1 MDLEFQNQIS
11 NAISNLDNSEDVI
24 NEFEV
29 AEEGGV
35 VEYNPE
41 GVFITPDTPGFTGH
55 RTSLNDEEA
64 VRAFLVARLIEDFGY
79 SPSPEVIELE
89 TEYGPV
95 GRPTGKGGR
104 IDVIIRREG
113 ENGDDP
119 FLFIECKAPSK
130 YDGDMDYIENQLFN
144 LSKQEDNQPKYLVY
158 HTTEYSNTRVKDRT
172 LIIDTDQ
179 HPTFDSWN
187 EEGQPSI
194 EVIPY
199 RYGQARKKRYANI
212 EEEQGNQ
219 RPLDEDVGPTTF
231 NRIRDE
237 IHNVVWGGG
246 STNNNDV
253 FINIVKLILC
263 KIYDEREAQP
273 GDVYEFQRR
282 GTAEDPESAEN
293 LVERMNDLYDRAEED
308 YLALPDAT
316 TGPAFDTTRIS
327 AEKIAYVVGR
337 FEPISVTNNRY
348 DGDILGDFFEKIIGQ
363 NFTQDKTQFFTHV
376 NLVRFMIKLANTE
389 DTVKD
394 VLRNERDEQ
403 GSPRL
408 PHTIDPSCGSGTFLI
423 EYMKYVTDKI
433 GNDEFAD
440 ELPQSIKESH
450 HTWFQGLNQNR
461 WAKDFIYGI
470 EENYDLG
477 LSAKVNMI
485 LHGDGSMNTWIKNGL
500 LPFNEYWLQ
509 GRNNTL
515 GVTSE
520 YDNHPYSGEINEQF
534 DFIFTNPP
542 FSVDLPDDEQNRIE
556 DIFEFDI
563 STRSE
568 TLFIER
574 WYQLLRE
581 GGYFCAVLPEAV
593 LDTSSYGRTRVF
605 LLKHF
610 KLEAIVSLPYLAF
623 EPFTSTKTCI
633 VLAKKRPSEK
643 VREIRQKW
651 DQVENTN
658 SLIADSDDATEVFD
672 TLDLEDEEIF
682 MAEPDHIGYKRRKN
696 LPDLSRPN
704 NLFPPPSPEEVE
716 TDEQDIAEAQELN
729 WMDELDLDNPETVL
743 EQFRAGYS
751 NTDPDSEIGFWTTL
765 KDVVS
770 RDGLRMDPKYRWLWD
785 VRDGVVVG
793 ASDEAIELS
802 QFLELADMS
811 KIDKGFLEEPRTLID
826 LDAVEARQ
834 GIIIEEE
841 VELVSKVGSKRVI
854 FDDCDIIFSKLEP
867 YLAKVLTDWP
877 SDSIGS
883 PEWVG
888 LNITNENYT
897 PTLISYILMLPE
909 SCEAYRRI
917 QSGKR
922 HARLDKDEMLKL
934 KFEMP
939 NEESS
944 ESISESISEMRDEI
958 VSLREKEK
966 EVRSSIDFSLLNIPE
981 QDKYLNISEKIDPKK

>member
-1 MDLEFQNQIS
+1 MNLDFQNRIANS
-11 NAISNLDNSEDVI
+11 INELENSEDVI
-24 NEFEV
+24 ADIEV
-29 AEEGGV
+29 DEDNGF

-41 GVFITPDTPGFTGH
+41 GVFITTDTPGFTGH
-55 RTSLNDEEA
+55 RTSLTDEEA
-64 VRAFLVARLIEDFGY
+64 VRAFLVARLIDEYGY
-79 SPSPEVIELE
+79 TPSPDVIELE

-104 IDVIIRREG
+104 IDIIVRE
-113 ENGDDP
+113 EDDDSDDS
-119 FLFIECKAPSK
+119 FLFIECKSPSK

-158 HTTEYSNTRVKDRT
+158 HTTEYSDDRVQDRT

-179 HPTFDSWN
+179 YPNYDSWN
-187 EEGQPSI
+187 EDGQPSI

-199 RYGQARKKRYANI
+199 RYGQARKKRYANV
-212 EEEQGNQ
+212 EEEEDNL
-219 RPLDEDVGPTTF
+219 RPLNTDVGPATF

-263 KIYDEREAQP
+263 KIYDERETQP
-273 GDVYEFQRR
+273 GDIYEFQRR
-282 GTAEDPESAEN
+282 GTAEDPESADD
-293 LVERMNDLYDRAEED
+293 LVKRMNDLYNRAEED
-308 YLALPDAT
+308 YLALPDAS

-348 DGDILGDFFEKIIGQ
+348 DGDILGDFFEKIISQ

-376 NLVRFMIKLANTE
+376 NLVRFMIKLAETE
-389 DTVKD
+389 DTVKN

-433 GNDEFAD
+433 GSDDFAED
-440 ELPQSIKESH
+440 LPQSIREYH
-450 HTWFQGLNQNR
+450 HTWFRGLNQNT
-461 WAKDFIYGI
+461 WAKEFIYGI

-477 LSAKVNMI
+477 LSSKVNMI

-500 LPFNEYWLQ
+500 LPFSEYWIQ

-515 GVTSE
+515 GVTQE
-520 YDNHPYSGEINEQF
+520 YDNHPYSGEVNEQF

-610 KLEAIVSLPYLAF
+610 KLEAIISLPYLAF

-633 VLAKKRPSEK
+633 VLAKKRPLEE
-643 VREIRQKW
+643 VRQIRQKW
-651 DQVENTN
+651 NEVENTN
-658 SLIADSDDATEVFD
+658 SRIADSNDATEVFD
-672 TLDLEDEEIF
+672 SLDLEDEEIF
-682 MAEPDHIGYKRRKN
+682 MAEPDQIGYKRRKN

-704 NLFPPPSPEEVE
+704 NLFPPSSDEEEE
-716 TDEQDIAEAQELN
+716 TEDQDIGDTQGLN
-729 WMDELDLDNPETVL
+729 WMDELDLDEPETVI
-743 EQFRAGYS
+743 EQYRAGQP
-751 NTDPDSEIGFWTTL
+751 NTTPDSEIGFWTTL
-765 KDVVS
+765 KNVVS

-793 ASDEAIELS
+793 DPDEATELS
-802 QFLELADMS
+802 EVLELADMA
-811 KIDKGFLEEPRTLID
+811 KVEKGFLESPRILID

-834 GIIIEEE
+834 GIIIKEEMDF
-841 VELVSKVGSKRVI
+841 VAKVGSTRVI

-867 YLAKVLTDWP
+867 YLAKALTDWP
-877 SDSIGS
+877 EGSIGS

-888 LNITNENYT
+888 LNITDENYSS
-897 PTLISYILMLPE
+897 TLISYVLMLPE

-922 HARLDKDEMLKL
+922 HARLDKREMLEL
-934 KFEMP
+934 KFELP
-939 NEESS
+939 DEEYTDDLS
-944 ESISESISEMRDEI
+944 ESIEDMKDEI
-958 VSLREKEK
+958 EELREREQ
-966 EVRSSIDFSLLNIPE
+966 EVRSNIDTSLKNVSE
-981 QDKYLNISEKIDPKK
+981 QEEHLEISEKIEPTI